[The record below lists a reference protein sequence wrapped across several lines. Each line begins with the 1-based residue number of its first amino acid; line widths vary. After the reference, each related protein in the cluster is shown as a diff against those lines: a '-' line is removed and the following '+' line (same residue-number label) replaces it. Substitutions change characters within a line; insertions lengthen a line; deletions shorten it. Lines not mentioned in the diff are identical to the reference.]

1 MIISREGESGS
12 IGDFIILHVIRS
24 FQQHK
29 QSKNN
34 KKYILKTKKILF
46 LNLFVCLVDDE
57 NPRKININSR

>member
-34 KKYILKTKKILF
+34 KKYYF
-46 LNLFVCLVDDE
+46 
-57 NPRKININSR
+57 